1 MVSPSLDVEVQ
12 KQVSAGASWSASLLR
27 QQAPGSESN
36 AGGRTEEDLQASTLT
51 YIHIHT
57 HVRSQRKSMELCNFQ
72 LFGCSYVVNFQPS
85 ESVEVHS

>member
-57 HVRSQRKSMELCNFQ
+57 HVRSQRKSMENKHI
-72 LFGCSYVVNFQPS
+72 QPTWMKFNS
-85 ESVEVHS
+85 AIFNCLAAAM